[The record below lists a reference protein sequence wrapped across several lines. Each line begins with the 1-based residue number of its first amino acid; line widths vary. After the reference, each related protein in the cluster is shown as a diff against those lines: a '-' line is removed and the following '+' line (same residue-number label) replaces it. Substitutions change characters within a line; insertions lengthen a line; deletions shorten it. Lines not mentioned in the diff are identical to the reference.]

1 MINTSPTRN
10 GVTEN
15 DERQIAVVASNP
27 YLVDIAPKRNR
38 TNTVVLFPDLIF
50 GLRLTS
56 IWSPTN

>member
-1 MINTSPTRN
+1 MERQRD
-10 GVTEN
+10 